1 MSYSETTYI
10 VDKVVATRVTNGKEE
25 AANEILSQT
34 DFVISAEQ

>member
-1 MSYSETTYI
+1 MSYRETTYI
-10 VDKVVATRVTNGKEE
+10 VDKEVATCVTNGKEE